1 MGSYVNNAAR
11 ALVGDALFDDEK
23 YDINSKR
30 LRSIAI
36 NAIGTSVAGEITR
49 RYSLDPP
56 ENASGGLFGG
66 ITEGTRSFFGL
77 EDPTSPLNL
86 GNVGAATL
94 GGLIGGFVGDGLDAL
109 GELIQPTVT
118 INTANFS
125 LASGEEVFVDDNGFI
140 PSKGAFVNQLAGG
153 PSSSLIDEML
163 AFAGEGVDVDN
174 TVSTVAANEDN
185 SISISMKGMT
195 VRGNAGR
202 AFLSTNVDDLNFS
215 VTSGTSQI
223 EILKSKLNEN
233 TKGNFTFF
241 GVDKTTASNFNALL
255 DQSVTNVKLSRQI
268 LENPEVAADALAQL
282 QNDESFTS
290 KIVEQGIKFINTQG
304 LEFIDDESFNEFTDT
319 DKLSV
324 IRTGLLTTAQNIF
337 DYSRSSNVQRV
348 AQGFTAQNNL
358 LSQTAKTIL
367 TLDGDNFGDLGQ
379 TGIAADLSQ
388 VFIIPGFI
396 TGAAQELALRAD
408 DATSLLLNSFGVI
421 SNNTL
426 DSRLSESAKSQSQTA
441 FGLFA
446 SAAEVVNSKV
456 GTFLSVIDV
465 FSSVT
470 GTSIVSSSEASS
482 FSKIIKGAGNAI
494 PGVGKGDSLR
504 DILSRGSDGL
514 VPNTLGFKAAQ
525 KSGLDISDNIK
536 ISGSGDVKTVELEL
550 RGQR

>member
-1 MGSYVNNAAR
+1 VGSYVNNAAR

-202 AFLSTNVDDLNFS
+202 AFL
-215 VTSGTSQI
+215 
-223 EILKSKLNEN
+223 
-233 TKGNFTFF
+233 
-241 GVDKTTASNFNALL
+241 
-255 DQSVTNVKLSRQI
+255 
-268 LENPEVAADALAQL
+268 
-282 QNDESFTS
+282 
-290 KIVEQGIKFINTQG
+290 
-304 LEFIDDESFNEFTDT
+304 
-319 DKLSV
+319 
-324 IRTGLLTTAQNIF
+324 
-337 DYSRSSNVQRV
+337 
-348 AQGFTAQNNL
+348 
-358 LSQTAKTIL
+358 
-367 TLDGDNFGDLGQ
+367 
-379 TGIAADLSQ
+379 
-388 VFIIPGFI
+388 
-396 TGAAQELALRAD
+396 
-408 DATSLLLNSFGVI
+408 
-421 SNNTL
+421 
-426 DSRLSESAKSQSQTA
+426 
-441 FGLFA
+441 
-446 SAAEVVNSKV
+446 
-456 GTFLSVIDV
+456 
-465 FSSVT
+465 
-470 GTSIVSSSEASS
+470 
-482 FSKIIKGAGNAI
+482 
-494 PGVGKGDSLR
+494 
-504 DILSRGSDGL
+504 
-514 VPNTLGFKAAQ
+514 FK
-525 KSGLDISDNIK
+525 
-536 ISGSGDVKTVELEL
+536 
-550 RGQR
+550 